1 MSHRWLG
8 WLVLARMLAQP
19 AAQDEPIFVAP
30 WTAGDAA
37 SLMDV
42 GDLNEDG
49 LGDVVLIH
57 EHRIDL
63 RVRVGL
69 NDGSLHPAGTAELN
83 DVVWGLTVADFD
95 GDSGLDVLC
104 QVGGNLQL
112 FQYDPGTL
120 VPGPVTGVRGS
131 LIDVADFNLDGL
143 PDALIAGGSPP
154 PYSVF
159 VMLNAG
165 DGSFALESALPTTL
179 SPDSAV
185 GELNGDG
192 LPDIV
197 LSGTFQGVLNQWL
210 GNGLGE
216 FMQGPPF
223 QPDQYLYDFAL
234 LDLTSDGRDEL
245 LVTLNIY
252 PLTLAHFPN
261 LGDQGFGPAEAL
273 PEDHGAVLRV
283 LADLDEDGRT
293 DVVAGEYELLTV
305 NRNDGDG
312 GLVVSQG
319 TSVLQSQ
326 KVPVRVIDM
335 NGDGDLDLVAAP
347 GDVPYPF
354 VPYVSITHGFGD
366 GRFAGW
372 LAAGGMPVRYMG
384 LNDLDEDGRDDMV
397 VGSENE
403 QTRVWLAD
411 IGGTFGPVHLDID
424 GPAVGA
430 VLDADG
436 DGHFDLFSPGDDVGT
451 KVSVRLGDGQGGFGE
466 PITSA
471 SGAGLFLETGD
482 INADGLADLVSHG
495 MGGHFHA
502 HLSLGDG
509 KFEKIDTTAE
519 DTCALC
525 YEPALADLDGDGW
538 VDFAFGPLV
547 PGAGDGLLVHRG
559 DGTGVFPVAVGSQP
573 GLNTRGLEPVD
584 VDFDGLLDLVTL
596 RPAFDDVY
604 VLPNDGQGGFA
615 LAPVLHA
622 SGVHWPKRLRLA
634 DFTGDG
640 ILDVFVAG
648 LHPEGILPGDVG
660 AILTGSPSGQYLPE
674 HVFDLSDAS
683 ESATVGDV
691 DGDGWP
697 DVVTTG
703 FSWRSLVQL
712 NRWGPWNDHGHTLD
726 GAQGKPR
733 QIGSGPLGPNMSV
746 TVELH
751 DGAHLTKAF
760 QVLGLTAAR
769 LPFHGGVLVP
779 SPDHVNGPYFTDEE
793 GDLSM
798 GGAMKALPSGATV
811 WMQVWLVDAA
821 GPEGWSASN
830 ALSFTRP

>member
-1 MSHRWLG
+1 MLLLG
-8 WLVLARMLAQP
+8 RLARGERLPGLDGEPELHPLRRIVGVAARLLAQGVHPVAQRVPVDAEPVGRLAP
-19 AAQDEPIFVAP
+19 AATRVEQGRERLEQPGAARRRPEHAVHERLERRARQREEQLER
-30 WTAGDAA
+30 AEVMVGGDGPRDGVERRARLEQAA
-37 SLMDV
+37 AETPPGRGAADADPCSGRRID
-42 GDLNEDG
+42 DG
-49 LGDVVLIH
+49 LRGRESVL
-57 EHRIDL
+57 L
-63 RVRVGL
+63 
-69 NDGSLHPAGTAELN
+69 
-83 DVVWGLTVADFD
+83 
-95 GDSGLDVLC
+95 
-104 QVGGNLQL
+104 
-112 FQYDPGTL
+112 
-120 VPGPVTGVRGS
+120 
-131 LIDVADFNLDGL
+131 
-143 PDALIAGGSPP
+143 
-154 PYSVF
+154 
-159 VMLNAG
+159 
-165 DGSFALESALPTTL
+165 
-179 SPDSAV
+179 
-185 GELNGDG
+185 
-192 LPDIV
+192 
-197 LSGTFQGVLNQWL
+197 
-210 GNGLGE
+210 GLG
-216 FMQGPPF
+216 
-223 QPDQYLYDFAL
+223 A
-234 LDLTSDGRDEL
+234 
-245 LVTLNIY
+245 
-252 PLTLAHFPN
+252 
-261 LGDQGFGPAEAL
+261 
-273 PEDHGAVLRV
+273 
-283 LADLDEDGRT
+283 
-293 DVVAGEYELLTV
+293 
-305 NRNDGDG
+305 
-312 GLVVSQG
+312 
-319 TSVLQSQ
+319 
-326 KVPVRVIDM
+326 
-335 NGDGDLDLVAAP
+335 
-347 GDVPYPF
+347 
-354 VPYVSITHGFGD
+354 
-366 GRFAGW
+366 
-372 LAAGGMPVRYMG
+372 
-384 LNDLDEDGRDDMV
+384 DEDGRDDMV